1 MLYSIWRLYL
11 LHNTLGV
18 LSHTLSYKSLYIL
31 KTEIELSTISSHDT
45 AKLICSETINLSNG
59 IKKNSL
65 LNSSWVKQEIQSYI
79 IKHLKGTT
87 NKNTTGQNLP
97 VIYIFFP
104 LGYQQSWIKQCSHP
118 YNHYHH
124 QQQQKYTNFNFVNFL
139 EASESRG
146 QRPTLVLNLRRD
158 CWLPGRDITG

>member
-1 MLYSIWRLYL
+1 MHIHIIRMLYSVWRLYL
-11 LHNTLGV
+11 LYNTLGV
-18 LSHTLSYKSLYIL
+18 LSHTLSHKSLYIL
-31 KTEIELSTISSHDT
+31 KIETELSTISNHDI

-59 IKKNSL
+59 IKKKF

-104 LGYQQSWIKQCSHP
+104 TWISTELNKATECYP
-118 YNHYHH
+118 YNHYH
-124 QQQQKYTNFNFVNFL
+124 N
-139 EASESRG
+139 R
-146 QRPTLVLNLRRD
+146 
-158 CWLPGRDITG
+158 